1 LGDER
6 DRLMSV
12 GSLRSATRS
21 SESSGNQ
28 SVTNLRST
36 NMRRK
41 ILMGV
46 FALAL
51 PVGTLAAFS
60 PTASAKSPQ
69 NEIICAG
76 VGGGGGGVVT
86 FGTPITASGVPT
98 ASKTG
103 NPTTISGGNFN
114 CGNGVNNASDVGS
127 TIAGG
132 KNAKNASY
140 NKKTCASSPSPSVC
154 DKYVEGTQAE
164 FEAAGGSLKKG
175 LRTINFTINGNP
187 VLFQAKS
194 AAEDVGGPCG
204 GDVGFTISGQVKS
217 GFYAWKTATVTACLG
232 HDTGPG
238 TTNSFGVDLFSPTAQ
253 IVTAQIDP
261 ATSSA
266 DL

>member
-1 LGDER
+1 
-6 DRLMSV
+6 
-12 GSLRSATRS
+12 
-21 SESSGNQ
+21 
-28 SVTNLRST
+28 
-36 NMRRK
+36 MRRK

-60 PTASAKSPQ
+60 PTASAKAAQ
-69 NEIICAG
+69 NPIHCAG

-86 FGTPITASGVPT
+86 FGTPITASGTVT

-103 NPTTISGGNFN
+103 IPTSITGGNFN
-114 CGNGVNNASDVGS
+114 CGGGTNNASDQGS

-140 NKKTCASSPSPSVC
+140 NKKTCSSSPSPTVC
-154 DKYVEGTQAE
+154 DKYVTGSQAE
-164 FEAAGGSLKKG
+164 FLAAGGSLKKG

-187 VLFQAKS
+187 VLFQAKT
-194 AAEDVGGPCG
+194 ATEDVGGVCG
-204 GDVGFTISGQVKS
+204 GDVGFTINGQVKS
-217 GFYAWKTATVTACLG
+217 GFYADKSAVVNACLG
-232 HDTGPG
+232 DDSGPG
-238 TTNSFGVDLFSPTAQ
+238 TSHSFGVDLFSPTAK
-253 IVTAQIDP
+253 IITAQIDP